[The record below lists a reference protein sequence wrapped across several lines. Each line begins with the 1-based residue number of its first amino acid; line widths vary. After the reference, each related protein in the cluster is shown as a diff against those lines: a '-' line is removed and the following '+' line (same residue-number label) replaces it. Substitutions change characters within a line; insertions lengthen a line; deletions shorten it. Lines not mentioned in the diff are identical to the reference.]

1 MPGSAQHFRWADRP
15 LEHLR
20 SGITRRYVTSA
31 KAMIGEVA
39 LRKGDTVPPHAH
51 ENEQFTHVV
60 RGALRFR
67 LGADGAEEV
76 LVRAGEVILIP
87 SGMLHAVDA
96 LEDTLEYDV
105 FTPPRQ
111 DWTDPGSTFL
121 RGDATA

>member
-1 MPGSAQHFRWADRP
+1 MPDNAQHFRWADRP

-20 SGITRRYVTSA
+20 GGITRRYVTSA
-31 KAMIGEVA
+31 HAMIGEVA
-39 LRKGDTVPPHAH
+39 FRAGDTVPTHTH

-67 LGADGAEEV
+67 LGTEGDEV

-87 SGMLHAVDA
+87 SGMPHAVEA

-111 DWTDPGSTFL
+111 DWTDPRSTFL
-121 RGDATA
+121 RGGETP